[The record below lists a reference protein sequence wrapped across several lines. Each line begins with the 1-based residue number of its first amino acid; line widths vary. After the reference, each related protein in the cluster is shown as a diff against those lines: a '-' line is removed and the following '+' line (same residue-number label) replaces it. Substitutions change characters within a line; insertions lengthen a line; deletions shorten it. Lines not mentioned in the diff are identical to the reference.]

1 MLYIAKLFVTLVR
14 VCIILNVIYSL
25 QLLPGLISLLEVTQD
40 ASKILVVNK
49 LISFIEVCLHNDIN
63 LNCKYNSSL
72 IIVSIV

>member
-1 MLYIAKLFVTLVR
+1 MLYIAKLFVTLLR

-63 LNCKYNSSL
+63 LNCKYNNSI
-72 IIVSIV
+72 IIVSFV